1 MRPTR
6 VTTETAIPTVF
17 QVELVEAAETGTAEE
32 VDEGEVVGFQD
43 VTSGT
48 VEPIDGIVR
57 VSDEMGRTT
66 ADLVDESEMDVRVCV
81 GEEVDETVDDAKES
95 VVVGPFGGNRTFPR
109 SGKRGLMVVVTG

>member
-1 MRPTR
+1 M
-6 VTTETAIPTVF
+6 TTETAIPTVF

-66 ADLVDESEMDVRVCV
+66 VDLVDESEVEVRVCV
-81 GEEVDETVDDAKES
+81 GEEVDETVDGAKES